1 MGTQWDSVRHKR
13 YARTIRHDAQ
23 TNPGLRNPF
32 KEETEIQRAPF
43 FFFLYA
49 EMEVA
54 EVLHFQVPTVLEKV
68 GLFSGSYQS
77 RVSMRSSVT

>member
-1 MGTQWDSVRHKR
+1 MQELLDMMHKQTQGSEIRSKRKLRYSVH
-13 YARTIRHDAQ
+13 H
-23 TNPGLRNPF
+23 
-32 KEETEIQRAPF
+32 F